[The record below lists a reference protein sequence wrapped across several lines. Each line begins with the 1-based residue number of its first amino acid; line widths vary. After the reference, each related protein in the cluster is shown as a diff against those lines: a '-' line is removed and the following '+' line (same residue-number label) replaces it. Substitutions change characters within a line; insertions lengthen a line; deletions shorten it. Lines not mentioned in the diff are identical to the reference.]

1 MMSVNACRLAGA
13 NLDARNLGGSTALL
27 AAVETGQVEVVE
39 FLLKEGADVAA
50 VNCFNMTP
58 ETMAKAAN
66 RPRIAKMIAAAVGAG
81 GNK

>member
-1 MMSVNACRLAGA
+1 MSVNACRLAGA

-66 RPRIAKMIAAAVGAG
+66 RPRIAKMIAAVGSG

>member
-1 MMSVNACRLAGA
+1 M
-13 NLDARNLGGSTALL
+13 DARNLGGSTALL

-58 ETMAKAAN
+58 EAMAKAAN
-66 RPRIAKMIAAAVGAG
+66 RPRIAKMIAAVGAG

>member
-50 VNCFNMTP
+50 VNCFNM
-58 ETMAKAAN
+58 
-66 RPRIAKMIAAAVGAG
+66 AVWGSTLLVDVLLSNLLPG
-81 GNK
+81 